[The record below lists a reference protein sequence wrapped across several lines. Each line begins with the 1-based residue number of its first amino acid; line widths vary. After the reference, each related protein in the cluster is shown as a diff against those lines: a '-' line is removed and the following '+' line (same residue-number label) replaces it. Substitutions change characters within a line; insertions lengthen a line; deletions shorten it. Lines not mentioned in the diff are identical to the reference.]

1 MSQEQNYQVNYTIA
15 VDATSGTKQV
25 MAFADSIGHLVKA
38 KADLTP
44 AITNIKKMM
53 TDIDAAFRTK
63 GGKKRDYS
71 FKFNIDTNDTEA
83 KLDRVKILLTDI
95 GELTKGINL
104 VINAGQKVDTR
115 SIKSQVQA
123 LTGKKEL
130 DRQQE
135 ENRQKATTA
144 VKSVLDTQ
152 KMITRSIGKIH
163 SAVASLERGREVNI
177 KTDVAKSRLEELL
190 VLMRQIKKESN
201 FGMIL
206 PGAPTAR
213 PGSGAVVPY
222 AYQPEKPFT
231 LSKKGQER
239 LFTAQQLYEKKSAL
253 SVREI
258 ETKQRLQ
265 SEENAAKR
273 LEREQF
279 QARKLQGEIQ
289 KITLENQ
296 LRIER
301 DAAHRMEKELDR
313 KRKEEE
319 KIRKKA
325 LSDREK
331 QEKEKARLDR
341 QSAVQSIQEMQRRVN
356 TGNALYGKKRR
367 AAINR
372 IQYSKAPSMRGLPMV
387 GTMMNAYM
395 AYSFVKSELQGA
407 MEYANTME
415 SARSILRVAD
425 GDLSTFDTR
434 FEQLGQNMRQ
444 IGVDT
449 KFTAVQI
456 ASATKFLAMAGM
468 DVATINA
475 SMRPITNLALVGDN
489 DVGLIADLT
498 TNIMSGYN
506 ISGSSMG
513 SVADIITS
521 TISRANVNVVE
532 MAESF
537 KMAAGYLKLAGVN
550 FTEASAAIGIL
561 GNAGMKGT
569 MAGTSLRAM
578 ATRFAKPTKQAEET
592 LDRLGVKF
600 TRFVDIAGKK
610 VEKLRP
616 LADIF
621 KDLHTAG
628 ASLEDM
634 IAIFSKIGG
643 NAAMQFVV
651 NYDKLRVLTTQNRAS
666 HGIADEQALVKQ
678 NTASGLWAQM
688 TSTLTESFMQAYE
701 VVEPAIKGVMKDFLS
716 KFKAK
721 DFAQGLVSIGRALL
735 DVCALLAN
743 IATWMTRNF
752 HWVEPLL
759 FTSFVATR
767 LFKLAGAVT
776 NLGVAIG
783 FVGKQSVASSTLGL
797 ISSLT
802 GGAGGL
808 KGLSF
813 GNKRA
818 IVSALQGVGITGKGA
833 MRQALISSGVMGKG
847 MAVREAF
854 TSLFANQV
862 ATGSGITGAVASLSA
877 IGTGAI
883 AATAGISALVGVL
896 GWVAYK
902 TWQIKQAK
910 DAVLEEVNSN
920 QKYHYPSIEALHAA
934 LHKTYTEALRT
945 KEAVKGVTE
954 GKTLEEESG
963 QKIGMFTKQW
973 WVAFLSNM
981 AASQSRTVGAAT
993 PAYTF
998 DDAYQ
1003 QNTKDAISIIARK
1016 SGQQQINAAYA
1027 ALGGLS
1033 DPLEIGAFIDNI
1045 DTKYK
1050 YDPKLLNKKL
1060 YTLSG
1065 DKVIYKPGMEKIS
1078 ARDAAGT
1085 PHFAGYQNTE
1095 VLHNI
1100 HVGAESYLDAM
1111 SSQSGAMKRLRESGF
1126 NFTEIFKNGFFLKD
1140 GKWLQKEP
1148 EENATDEQRRK
1159 LMAGKQ
1165 LVKDRLITMTTAL
1178 RNEYG
1183 GNEQIAENIMKR
1195 AGFSELLYANEP
1207 GYNDENP
1214 FNAMRITTDGADDG
1228 MAGGNYSGTGKLSSA
1243 APKQVVVQ
1251 ITNLLSVGT
1260 IDLMKSKAGQEEE
1273 IKGLK
1278 EQLAQALIDVVHEFD
1293 ETWHG

>member
-1 MSQEQNYQVNYTIA
+1 
-15 VDATSGTKQV
+15 
-25 MAFADSIGHLVKA
+25 
-38 KADLTP
+38 
-44 AITNIKKMM
+44 MM
-53 TDIDAAFRTK
+53 TDIDATFRTK
-63 GGKKRDYS
+63 SGKKRDYS

-83 KLDRVKILLTDI
+83 KLNRVKVLLTDI
-95 GELTKGINL
+95 GELTKGVNL

-115 SIKSQVQA
+115 SIKSQVQV
-123 LTGKKEL
+123 LTSKKEL

-135 ENRQKATTA
+135 ENRQKAATA
-144 VKSVLDTQ
+144 VKSVLDTR

-190 VLMRQIKKESN
+190 VLMRQIRKESN
-201 FGMIL
+201 FGMII
-206 PGAPTAR
+206 PGVPAAR
-213 PGSGAVVPY
+213 SGSGVVVPY

-231 LSKKGQER
+231 LSQKGQER
-239 LFTAQQLYEKKSAL
+239 LFTAQRLYEQKSAL
-253 SVREI
+253 SIQEM
-258 ETKQRLQ
+258 EAKQRLQ
-265 SEENAAKR
+265 SEANAAKR

-301 DAAHRMEKELDR
+301 EAAHRMEKELER

-372 IQYSKAPSMRGLPMV
+372 IQYSKAPSMRGLPMI

-395 AYSFVKSELQGA
+395 AYNFIKSELQGA

-425 GDLSTFDTR
+425 RDLSTFDTR
-434 FEQLGQNMRQ
+434 FEQLGRNMRQ

-475 SMRPITNLALVGDN
+475 SMRPITNLALIGDN

-506 ISGSSMG
+506 ISGNSMG

-537 KMAAGYLKLAGVN
+537 KMAAGYLKLAGVD

-569 MAGTSLRAM
+569 MAGTALRAM

-600 TRFVDIAGKK
+600 THFVEIAGKK

-621 KDLHTAG
+621 KDLHTSG

-666 HGIADEQALVKQ
+666 HGISDELALVKQ
-678 NTASGLWAQM
+678 NTTKGLWAQM

-716 KFKAK
+716 KFRAK
-721 DFAQGLVSIGRALL
+721 DFAKGLVSIGRALL
-735 DVCALLAN
+735 DICSLLAN

-752 HWVEPLL
+752 HWIEPLL
-759 FTSFVATR
+759 FTGFVATR

-783 FVGKQSVASSTLGL
+783 FVGKQSVASSTLEL

-808 KGLSF
+808 KALSF

-818 IVSALQGVGITGKGA
+818 LVSALQKAGITGKGA

-847 MAVREAF
+847 MAVRGAF

-883 AATAGISALVGVL
+883 AATAGISALVGAL

-910 DAVLEEVNSN
+910 DAVLEEVNAN
-920 QKYHYPSIEALHAA
+920 QKYRYPSIEALHEA
-934 LHKTYTEALRT
+934 LHKTYKEALLA

-981 AASQSRTVGAAT
+981 AASQSRTVGGAT

-1003 QNTKDAISIIARK
+1003 QNTRDAINIIARK

-1027 ALGGLS
+1027 ALGNLS

-1045 DTKYK
+1045 DTKYR

-1060 YTLSG
+1060 YTISNG
-1065 DKVIYKPGMEKIS
+1065 KVIYKPGMENIS

-1085 PHFAGYQNTE
+1085 PHFAGYQDTE
-1095 VLHNI
+1095 VLRNI

-1111 SSQSGAMKRLRESGF
+1111 RSQGGAMKRLRETGF
-1126 NFTEIFKNGFFLKD
+1126 NFTEIFNRGFYLKG
-1140 GKWLQKEP
+1140 GKWMQKEP
-1148 EENATDEQRRK
+1148 EKNATDEQRRK
-1159 LMAGKQ
+1159 LLAGKQ
-1165 LVKDRLITMTTAL
+1165 FVKDRLITMMTTL
-1178 RNEYG
+1178 RDLYG

-1260 IDLMKSKAGQEEE
+1260 IDLMKSKEGQEEE

>member
-15 VDATSGTKQV
+15 VDATPGTKQV
-25 MAFADSIGHLVKA
+25 MAFADSIGHLVRA

-53 TDIDAAFRTK
+53 TDIDATFRTK
-63 GGKKRDYS
+63 SGKKRDYS

-83 KLDRVKILLTDI
+83 KLNRVKVLLTDI
-95 GELTKGINL
+95 GELTKGVNL

-115 SIKSQVQA
+115 SIKSQVQV
-123 LTGKKEL
+123 LTSKKEL

-135 ENRQKATTA
+135 ENRQKAATA
-144 VKSVLDTQ
+144 VKSVLDTR
-152 KMITRSIGKIH
+152 KMITCSIGKIH

-190 VLMRQIKKESN
+190 VLMRQIRKESN
-201 FGMIL
+201 FGMIM
-206 PGAPTAR
+206 PGVPAAR
-213 PGSGAVVPY
+213 SASGVVVPY
-222 AYQPEKPFT
+222 AYQPEKTFT
-231 LSKKGQER
+231 LSQKGQER
-239 LFTAQQLYEKKSAL
+239 LFTAQKLYEQKSAL
-253 SVREI
+253 SIQEM
-258 ETKQRLQ
+258 EAKQRLQ
-265 SEENAAKR
+265 SEANAAKR

-301 DAAHRMEKELDR
+301 EAAHRMEKELER

-395 AYSFVKSELQGA
+395 AYNFVKSELQGA

-475 SMRPITNLALVGDN
+475 SMRPITNLALIGDN
-489 DVGLIADLT
+489 DVGLIADLA

-506 ISGSSMG
+506 ISGNSMG

-537 KMAAGYLKLAGVN
+537 KMAAGYLKLAGVD

-569 MAGTSLRAM
+569 MAGTALRAM

-600 TRFVDIAGKK
+600 THFVEIAGKK

-621 KDLHTAG
+621 KDLHTSG

-651 NYDKLRVLTTQNRAS
+651 NYDKLRILTTQNRAS
-666 HGIADEQALVKQ
+666 HGLSDEQALVKQ
-678 NTASGLWAQM
+678 NTTKGLWAQM

-716 KFKAK
+716 KFRAK

-735 DVCALLAN
+735 DVCSLLAN

-752 HWVEPLL
+752 HWLEPLL
-759 FTSFVATR
+759 FTGFVATR
-767 LFKLAGAVT
+767 LFKLAGAMT

-783 FVGKQSVASSTLGL
+783 FIGKQSVASSTLEL
-797 ISSLT
+797 LSSLT

-808 KGLSF
+808 KALSF

-818 IVSALQGVGITGKGA
+818 IVSALQGAGITGKGA

-847 MAVREAF
+847 MAVRGAF

-883 AATAGISALVGVL
+883 AATAGISALIGAL

-902 TWQIKQAK
+902 TWQIKEAK

-920 QKYHYPSIEALHAA
+920 QKYHYPSIEALHEA
-934 LHKTYTEALRT
+934 LHKTYTEALRA

-954 GKTLEEESG
+954 GKSLEEESG

-981 AASQSRTVGAAT
+981 AASQTRTVGGAT

-998 DDAYQ
+998 EDAYQ
-1003 QNTKDAISIIARK
+1003 QNTKDAINIIARK

-1027 ALGGLS
+1027 ALGNIS
-1033 DPLEIGAFIDNI
+1033 DPLEVGAFIDNI

-1050 YDPKLLNKKL
+1050 YDSKLLNKKL
-1060 YTLSG
+1060 YTIRG
-1065 DKVIYKPGMEKIS
+1065 DKVIYNPGMENIS

-1085 PHFAGYQNTE
+1085 PHFAEYQNTE
-1095 VLHNI
+1095 VIRNI
-1100 HVGAESYLDAM
+1100 RVGAESYLDAM
-1111 SSQSGAMKRLRESGF
+1111 RSQSGAMRRLRESGF
-1126 NFTEIFKNGFFLKD
+1126 NFTEIFERGFFLKG
-1140 GKWLQKEP
+1140 GKWMQKEP
-1148 EENATDEQRRK
+1148 GKNATDEQRRT

-1165 LVKDRLITMTTAL
+1165 FVKDRLVTMMATL
-1178 RNEYG
+1178 RDLYG

-1260 IDLMKSKAGQEEE
+1260 IDLMKSKEGQEEE

>member
-735 DVCALLAN
+735 DVCSLLAN

-818 IVSALQGVGITGKGA
+818 IVSALQGAGITGKGA

-1050 YDPKLLNKKL
+1050 YDPRLLNKKL

-1100 HVGAESYLDAM
+1100 HVGAESYFDAM
-1111 SSQSGAMKRLRESGF
+1111 RSQSGAMKRLRESGF

-1148 EENATDEQRRK
+1148 GENATDEQRRK

-1165 LVKDRLITMTTAL
+1165 FVKDRLITMTTAL

-1260 IDLMKSKAGQEEE
+1260 IDLMKSKEGQEEE

>member
-1 MSQEQNYQVNYTIA
+1 MPEQNYQVNYTIA
-15 VDATSGTKQV
+15 VDATPGTKQV
-25 MAFADSIGHLVKA
+25 MAFADSIGHLVRA

-53 TDIDAAFRTK
+53 ADIDATFRTK
-63 GGKKRDYS
+63 SGKKRDYS

-95 GELTKGINL
+95 GELTKGVNL
-104 VINAGQKVDTR
+104 VINAGQKIDAQ
-115 SIKSQVQA
+115 SIKSQVKA
-123 LTGKKEL
+123 LTSKQEL
-130 DRQQE
+130 DRQQQ
-135 ENRQKATTA
+135 ENRQRAATA

-152 KMITRSIGKIH
+152 RVITHSVGKVH
-163 SAVASLERGREVNI
+163 SAIASLEKGREVNI

-190 VLMRQIKKESN
+190 VLMRKIKEESGFRVN
-201 FGMIL
+201 I
-206 PGAPTAR
+206 PGVPLAKS
-213 PGSGAVVPY
+213 GSGAVVPY
-222 AYQPEKPFT
+222 AYHPEKPFT
-231 LSKKGQER
+231 LSEKGQER
-239 LFTAQQLYEKKSAL
+239 LFTAQKLYEQKSAL
-253 SVREI
+253 AIREM

-301 DAAHRMEKELDR
+301 DAANRMEKELER

-331 QEKEKARLDR
+331 QEKEKVRLDR

-356 TGNALYGKKRR
+356 NGNALYGKKRR

-387 GTMMNAYM
+387 GTMLNAYM
-395 AYSFVKSELQGA
+395 AYNFVKSELQGA

-475 SMRPITNLALVGDN
+475 SMRPITNLALIGDN

-506 ISGSSMG
+506 ISGNSMG

-537 KMAAGYLKLAGVN
+537 KMAAGYLKLAGVD

-569 MAGTSLRAM
+569 MAGTALRAM

-616 LADIF
+616 LAEIF

-666 HGIADEQALVKQ
+666 HGISDEQALVKQ

-735 DVCALLAN
+735 DVCSLLAN

-759 FTSFVATR
+759 FTGFVATR

-783 FVGKQSVASSTLGL
+783 FVGKQSVASSTLEL

-802 GGAGGL
+802 GGSGGL
-808 KGLSF
+808 RGLSF

-818 IVSALQGVGITGKGA
+818 IVSALQGAGITGKGA

-847 MAVREAF
+847 MAVRGAF

-883 AATAGISALVGVL
+883 AATAGISALVGAL

-902 TWQIKQAK
+902 TWQIKEAK
-910 DAVLEEVNSN
+910 DAVLEEVNAN
-920 QKYHYPSIEALHAA
+920 QKYHYPSIEALHSA
-934 LHKTYTEALRT
+934 LHKTYTEALLAR
-945 KEAVKGVTE
+945 EAVKNVTE

-973 WVAFLSNM
+973 WIAFLSNM
-981 AASQSRTVGAAT
+981 AASQSRTVGGA
-993 PAYTF
+993 PPSYTF

-1003 QNTKDAISIIARK
+1003 QNTRDAINIIARK

-1027 ALGGLS
+1027 ILGNIS
-1033 DPLEIGAFIDNI
+1033 DPLEVGAFIDNI
-1045 DTKYK
+1045 ETKYK

-1060 YTLSG
+1060 YRLSG
-1065 DKVIYKPGMEKIS
+1065 DKVIYNPGMEKIS

-1095 VLHNI
+1095 VIRNI
-1100 HVGAESYLDAM
+1100 RVGAESYLDAIR
-1111 SSQSGAMKRLRESGF
+1111 SQGGAIRRLRESGLD
-1126 NFTEIFKNGFFLKD
+1126 FTEIFKKGFYLQGD
-1140 GKWLQKEP
+1140 KWIQKEVGKD
-1148 EENATDEQRRK
+1148 ATDEQRRT
-1159 LMAGKQ
+1159 LLAGKQ
-1165 LVKDRLITMTTAL
+1165 FVRDRLITMMATL
-1178 RNEYG
+1178 RELYG
-1183 GNEQIAENIMKR
+1183 GNEQIAENIMKK
-1195 AGFSELLYANEP
+1195 AGFSELLYSNEP

-1214 FNAMRITTDGADDG
+1214 FNAMRVTTDGADDG
-1228 MAGGNYSGTGKLSSA
+1228 MAGGDYNGTGKLSSA
-1243 APKQVVVQ
+1243 APRQVVVQ
-1251 ITNLLSVGT
+1251 ITNLLSVDT
-1260 IDLMKSKAGQEEE
+1260 IDLMKSEEGQQQE

>member
-15 VDATSGTKQV
+15 VDATPGTKQV
-25 MAFADSIGHLVKA
+25 MAFADSIGHLVRA

-53 TDIDAAFRTK
+53 TDIDATFRTK
-63 GGKKRDYS
+63 SGKKRDYS

-95 GELTKGINL
+95 GELTKGVNL

-123 LTGKKEL
+123 LTSKKEL
-130 DRQQE
+130 DRRQE
-135 ENRQKATTA
+135 ENKQKAVTA

-152 KMITRSIGKIH
+152 RMITRSIGKIH
-163 SAVASLERGREVNI
+163 SAIASLERGREVNI
-177 KTDVAKSRLEELL
+177 KTDIAKSRLEELL
-190 VLMRQIKKESN
+190 VLMRQIKGESN
-201 FGMIL
+201 FGLVM
-206 PGAPTAR
+206 PGVPTTR
-213 PGSGAVVPY
+213 SGSGVVVPY
-222 AYQPEKPFT
+222 AYQSEKPFV
-231 LSKKGQER
+231 LSQKGQER
-239 LFTAQQLYEKKSAL
+239 LFTAQKLYEQKSAL
-253 SVREI
+253 SIQEM
-258 ETKQRLQ
+258 EAKQRLQ

-301 DAAHRMEKELDR
+301 DAAHRMEKELER

-341 QSAVQSIQEMQRRVN
+341 QNAVQSIQEMQRRVN
-356 TGNALYGKKRR
+356 TGNALYGKKQR

-372 IQYSKAPSMRGLPMV
+372 IQYSKAPSMRALPMI
-387 GTMMNAYM
+387 GGMMNAYM
-395 AYSFVKSELQGA
+395 AYNFVKSELQGA

-475 SMRPITNLALVGDN
+475 SMRPITNLALIGDN

-506 ISGSSMG
+506 INGDSMG

-537 KMAAGYLKLAGVN
+537 KMAAGYLKLAGVD

-569 MAGTSLRAM
+569 MAGTALRAM
-578 ATRFAKPTKQAEET
+578 ATRFAKPTKQAEAT

-600 TRFVDIAGKK
+600 TQFVEIAGKK

-621 KDLHTAG
+621 KDLHTSG

-721 DFAQGLVSIGRALL
+721 DFAKGLVSIGRALL
-735 DVCALLAN
+735 DVCSLLAN

-752 HWVEPLL
+752 HWIEPLL
-759 FTSFVATR
+759 FTGFVATR

-783 FVGKQSVASSTLGL
+783 FVGKQSVASSTLEL

-802 GGAGGL
+802 GGAGDL
-808 KGLSF
+808 KALTF

-818 IVSALQGVGITGKGA
+818 IVSALQGAGITGKGA

-847 MAVREAF
+847 MAVRGAF

-883 AATAGISALVGVL
+883 AATAGISALIGAL

-902 TWQIKQAK
+902 TWQIKEAK
-910 DAVLEEVNSN
+910 DAVLEEVNAN
-920 QKYHYPSIEALHAA
+920 QKYRYPSIEALHEA
-934 LHKTYTEALRT
+934 LNKTYEKALLA

-981 AASQSRTVGAAT
+981 AASQTRTVGGAA

-1003 QNTKDAISIIARK
+1003 QNTRDAINIIARK

-1027 ALGGLS
+1027 ALGNLS

-1050 YDPKLLNKKL
+1050 YDSKLLNKKL
-1060 YTLSG
+1060 YTISG
-1065 DKVIYKPGMEKIS
+1065 GKVTYKPGMENIS

-1111 SSQSGAMKRLRESGF
+1111 RSQGGAMKRLRETGF
-1126 NFTEIFKNGFFLKD
+1126 NFTEIFNRGFFLKD
-1140 GKWLQKEP
+1140 GKWMQKEP
-1148 EENATDEQRRK
+1148 EKNATDEQRRK
-1159 LMAGKQ
+1159 LLAGKQ
-1165 LVKDRLITMTTAL
+1165 FVKDRLITMMATL
-1178 RNEYG
+1178 RDLYG

-1260 IDLMKSKAGQEEE
+1260 IDLLKSPEGQQDE
-1273 IKGLK
+1273 IKDLK

>member
-1 MSQEQNYQVNYTIA
+1 
-15 VDATSGTKQV
+15 
-25 MAFADSIGHLVKA
+25 
-38 KADLTP
+38 
-44 AITNIKKMM
+44 
-53 TDIDAAFRTK
+53 
-63 GGKKRDYS
+63 
-71 FKFNIDTNDTEA
+71 
-83 KLDRVKILLTDI
+83 
-95 GELTKGINL
+95 
-104 VINAGQKVDTR
+104 
-115 SIKSQVQA
+115 
-123 LTGKKEL
+123 
-130 DRQQE
+130 
-135 ENRQKATTA
+135 
-144 VKSVLDTQ
+144 
-152 KMITRSIGKIH
+152 
-163 SAVASLERGREVNI
+163 
-177 KTDVAKSRLEELL
+177 
-190 VLMRQIKKESN
+190 
-201 FGMIL
+201 
-206 PGAPTAR
+206 
-213 PGSGAVVPY
+213 
-222 AYQPEKPFT
+222 
-231 LSKKGQER
+231 
-239 LFTAQQLYEKKSAL
+239 
-253 SVREI
+253 
-258 ETKQRLQ
+258 
-265 SEENAAKR
+265 
-273 LEREQF
+273 
-279 QARKLQGEIQ
+279 
-289 KITLENQ
+289 
-296 LRIER
+296 
-301 DAAHRMEKELDR
+301 
-313 KRKEEE
+313 
-319 KIRKKA
+319 
-325 LSDREK
+325 
-331 QEKEKARLDR
+331 
-341 QSAVQSIQEMQRRVN
+341 
-356 TGNALYGKKRR
+356 
-367 AAINR
+367 
-372 IQYSKAPSMRGLPMV
+372 
-387 GTMMNAYM
+387 
-395 AYSFVKSELQGA
+395 
-407 MEYANTME
+407 
-415 SARSILRVAD
+415 
-425 GDLSTFDTR
+425 
-434 FEQLGQNMRQ
+434 
-444 IGVDT
+444 
-449 KFTAVQI
+449 
-456 ASATKFLAMAGM
+456 
-468 DVATINA
+468 
-475 SMRPITNLALVGDN
+475 
-489 DVGLIADLT
+489 
-498 TNIMSGYN
+498 
-506 ISGSSMG
+506 
-513 SVADIITS
+513 
-521 TISRANVNVVE
+521 
-532 MAESF
+532 
-537 KMAAGYLKLAGVN
+537 
-550 FTEASAAIGIL
+550 
-561 GNAGMKGT
+561 
-569 MAGTSLRAM
+569 
-578 ATRFAKPTKQAEET
+578 
-592 LDRLGVKF
+592 
-600 TRFVDIAGKK
+600 
-610 VEKLRP
+610 
-616 LADIF
+616 
-621 KDLHTAG
+621 
-628 ASLEDM
+628 
-634 IAIFSKIGG
+634 
-643 NAAMQFVV
+643 
-651 NYDKLRVLTTQNRAS
+651 
-666 HGIADEQALVKQ
+666 
-678 NTASGLWAQM
+678 
-688 TSTLTESFMQAYE
+688 MQAYE

-735 DVCALLAN
+735 DVCSLLAN

-818 IVSALQGVGITGKGA
+818 IVSALQGAGITGKGA

-1050 YDPKLLNKKL
+1050 YDPRLLNKKL

-1100 HVGAESYLDAM
+1100 HVGAESYFDAM
-1111 SSQSGAMKRLRESGF
+1111 RSQSGAMKRLRESGF

-1148 EENATDEQRRK
+1148 GENATDEQRRK

-1165 LVKDRLITMTTAL
+1165 FVKDRLITMTTAL

-1260 IDLMKSKAGQEEE
+1260 IDLMKSKEGQEEE

>member
-15 VDATSGTKQV
+15 VDATPGTKQV
-25 MAFADSIGHLVKA
+25 MAFADSIGHLVRA

-53 TDIDAAFRTK
+53 TDIDATFRTK
-63 GGKKRDYS
+63 SGKKRDYS

-95 GELTKGINL
+95 GELTKGVNL

-123 LTGKKEL
+123 LTSKKEL
-130 DRQQE
+130 DRRQE
-135 ENRQKATTA
+135 ENKQKAVTA

-152 KMITRSIGKIH
+152 RMITRSIGKIH
-163 SAVASLERGREVNI
+163 SAIASLERGREVNI

-190 VLMRQIKKESN
+190 VLMRQIKGESN
-201 FGMIL
+201 FGLVM
-206 PGAPTAR
+206 PGVPATR
-213 PGSGAVVPY
+213 SGSGVVVPY

-231 LSKKGQER
+231 LSQKGQER
-239 LFTAQQLYEKKSAL
+239 LFTAQKLYEQKSAF
-253 SVREI
+253 SIQEM

-265 SEENAAKR
+265 SEANAAKR

-301 DAAHRMEKELDR
+301 EAAHRMEKELER

-356 TGNALYGKKRR
+356 TGNALYGKKQR

-372 IQYSKAPSMRGLPMV
+372 IQYSKAPSMRALPMI
-387 GTMMNAYM
+387 GGMMNAYM
-395 AYSFVKSELQGA
+395 AYNFVKSELQGA

-425 GDLSTFDTR
+425 SDLSTFDTR

-475 SMRPITNLALVGDN
+475 SMRPITNLALIGDN

-506 ISGSSMG
+506 ISGDSMG

-537 KMAAGYLKLAGVN
+537 KMAAGYLKLAGVD

-569 MAGTSLRAM
+569 MAGTALRAM
-578 ATRFAKPTKQAEET
+578 ATRFAKPTKQAEAT

-600 TRFVDIAGKK
+600 TQFVEIAGKK

-621 KDLHTAG
+621 KDLHTSG

-666 HGIADEQALVKQ
+666 HGLSDEQALVKQ
-678 NTASGLWAQM
+678 NTTKGLWAQM

-716 KFKAK
+716 KFRAK

-735 DVCALLAN
+735 DVCSLLAN
-743 IATWMTRNF
+743 IATWMTRNY
-752 HWVEPLL
+752 HWIEPLL
-759 FTSFVATR
+759 FTGFVATR

-783 FVGKQSVASSTLGL
+783 FVGKQSVASSTLEL

-808 KGLSF
+808 KGLTF

-818 IVSALQGVGITGKGA
+818 IVSALQGAGITGKGA

-847 MAVREAF
+847 MAVRGAF

-862 ATGSGITGAVASLSA
+862 ATGSGITGAIASLSA

-883 AATAGISALVGVL
+883 AATAGISALIGAL

-902 TWQIKQAK
+902 TWQIKEAK
-910 DAVLEEVNSN
+910 DAVLEEVNAN
-920 QKYHYPSIEALHAA
+920 QKYRYPSIEALHEA
-934 LHKTYTEALRT
+934 LNKTYEKALLA

-973 WVAFLSNM
+973 WIAFLSNM
-981 AASQSRTVGAAT
+981 AASQTRTVGGTT

-1003 QNTKDAISIIARK
+1003 QNTRDAINIIARK

-1027 ALGGLS
+1027 ALGNLS

-1050 YDPKLLNKKL
+1050 YDSKLLNKKL
-1060 YTLSG
+1060 YTISG
-1065 DKVIYKPGMEKIS
+1065 GKVTYKPGMENIS

-1085 PHFAGYQNTE
+1085 PHFAGYQDTE
-1095 VLHNI
+1095 VLRNI

-1111 SSQSGAMKRLRESGF
+1111 RSQSGAMKRLRETGF
-1126 NFTEIFKNGFFLKD
+1126 NFTEIFNQGFYLKG

-1148 EENATDEQRRK
+1148 GKDATDEQRRK

-1165 LVKDRLITMTTAL
+1165 FVKDRLVTMMATL
-1178 RNEYG
+1178 RDLYG

-1260 IDLMKSKAGQEEE
+1260 IDLMKSKEGQEEE

>member
-15 VDATSGTKQV
+15 VDATPGTKQV
-25 MAFADSIGHLVKA
+25 MAFADSIGHLVRA

-53 TDIDAAFRTK
+53 TDIDATFRTK
-63 GGKKRDYS
+63 SGKKRDYS

-83 KLDRVKILLTDI
+83 KLNRVKVLLTDI
-95 GELTKGINL
+95 GELTKGVNL

-115 SIKSQVQA
+115 SIKSQVQV
-123 LTGKKEL
+123 LTSKKEL

-135 ENRQKATTA
+135 ENRQKAATA
-144 VKSVLDTQ
+144 VKSVLDTR

-190 VLMRQIKKESN
+190 VLMRQIRKESN
-201 FGMIL
+201 FGMIM
-206 PGAPTAR
+206 PGVPAAR
-213 PGSGAVVPY
+213 SGSGVVVPY

-231 LSKKGQER
+231 LSQKGQER
-239 LFTAQQLYEKKSAL
+239 LFTAQRLYEQKSAL
-253 SVREI
+253 SIQEM
-258 ETKQRLQ
+258 EAKQRLQ
-265 SEENAAKR
+265 SEANAAKR

-301 DAAHRMEKELDR
+301 EAAHSMEKELER

-341 QSAVQSIQEMQRRVN
+341 QNAVQSIQEMQRRVN

-372 IQYSKAPSMRGLPMV
+372 IQYSKAPSIRGLPMI

-395 AYSFVKSELQGA
+395 AYNFIKSELQGA

-434 FEQLGQNMRQ
+434 FEQLGRNMRQ

-475 SMRPITNLALVGDN
+475 SMRPITNLALIGDN

-506 ISGSSMG
+506 ISGNSMG

-537 KMAAGYLKLAGVN
+537 KMAAGYLKLAGVD

-569 MAGTSLRAM
+569 MAGTALRAM

-600 TRFVDIAGKK
+600 THFVEIAGKK

-621 KDLHTAG
+621 KDLHTSG

-666 HGIADEQALVKQ
+666 HGISDELALVKQ
-678 NTASGLWAQM
+678 NTTKGLWAQM

-716 KFKAK
+716 KFRAK
-721 DFAQGLVSIGRALL
+721 DFAKGLVSIGRALL
-735 DVCALLAN
+735 DICSLLAN

-752 HWVEPLL
+752 HWIEPLL
-759 FTSFVATR
+759 FTGFVATR

-783 FVGKQSVASSTLGL
+783 FVGKQSVASSTLEL

-808 KGLSF
+808 KALSF

-818 IVSALQGVGITGKGA
+818 LVSALQKAGITGKGA
-833 MRQALISSGVMGKG
+833 MKQALISSGVMGKG
-847 MAVREAF
+847 MAVRGAF

-883 AATAGISALVGVL
+883 AATAGISALVGAL

-910 DAVLEEVNSN
+910 DAVLEEVNAN
-920 QKYHYPSIEALHAA
+920 QKYRYPSIEALHEA
-934 LHKTYTEALRT
+934 LHKTYKEALLA

-981 AASQSRTVGAAT
+981 AASQSRTVGGAT

-1003 QNTKDAISIIARK
+1003 QNTRDAINIIARK

-1027 ALGGLS
+1027 ALGNLS

-1045 DTKYK
+1045 DTKYR

-1060 YTLSG
+1060 YTISNG
-1065 DKVIYKPGMEKIS
+1065 KVIYKPGMENIS

-1085 PHFAGYQNTE
+1085 PHFAGYQDTE
-1095 VLHNI
+1095 VLRNI

-1111 SSQSGAMKRLRESGF
+1111 RSQSGAMKRLRETGF
-1126 NFTEIFKNGFFLKD
+1126 NFTEIFNRGFYLKG

-1148 EENATDEQRRK
+1148 GKDATDQQRRD
-1159 LMAGKQ
+1159 LLAGKQ
-1165 LVKDRLITMTTAL
+1165 FVKDRLITMMATL
-1178 RNEYG
+1178 RDLYG

-1260 IDLMKSKAGQEEE
+1260 IDLLKSPEGQEEE

>member
-1 MSQEQNYQVNYTIA
+1 MTQEKNYQVNYTIA

-25 MAFADSIGHLVKA
+25 MAFADSVGHLVRA

-44 AITNIKKMM
+44 AITNIRKMM

-63 GGKKRDYS
+63 SGKKRDYS

-83 KLDRVKILLTDI
+83 KLNRVKVMLTEI
-95 GELTKGINL
+95 GELTKGVNL

-130 DRQQE
+130 DRRQE
-135 ENRQKATTA
+135 ENRQKAATA
-144 VKSVLDTQ
+144 AKSVLDTQ

-163 SAVASLERGREVNI
+163 AAVASLERGREVNI
-177 KTDVAKSRLEELL
+177 KTDVARSRLEELL
-190 VLMRQIKKESN
+190 RLMRQIKGEAN
-201 FGMIL
+201 LGMIM
-206 PGAPTAR
+206 PGGPAAR

-222 AYQPEKPFT
+222 AYHPEKPFA
-231 LSKKGQER
+231 LSEKGQER
-239 LFTAQQLYEKKSAL
+239 LFTAQKLYEQKSAL
-253 SVREI
+253 SIREM

-265 SEENAAKR
+265 SEENAARR

-301 DAAHRMEKELDR
+301 DAAHRMEKELER

-356 TGNALYGKKRR
+356 AGNALYGKKQR

-372 IQYSKAPSMRGLPMV
+372 IQYSKAPSMRGLPLI
-387 GTMMNAYM
+387 GGMMNAYM

-434 FEQLGQNMRQ
+434 FEQLGRNMRQ

-468 DVATINA
+468 DMATINA
-475 SMRPITNLALVGDN
+475 SMRPITNLALIGDN

-506 ISGSSMG
+506 ISGNSMG

-537 KMAAGYLKLAGVN
+537 KMASGYLKLAGVD

-569 MAGTSLRAM
+569 MAGTALRAM

-600 TRFVDIAGKK
+600 THFVEIAGKK

-621 KDLHTAG
+621 KDLHTSG

-651 NYDKLRVLTTQNRAS
+651 NYDKLQVLTTQNRAS
-666 HGIADEQALVKQ
+666 HGISDELALVKQ
-678 NTASGLWAQM
+678 NTTKGLWAQM

-701 VVEPAIKGVMKDFLS
+701 VVEPAIQGVMKDFLS
-716 KFKAK
+716 RFKAK

-735 DVCALLAN
+735 DVCTLLAN

-752 HWVEPLL
+752 HWIEPLL
-759 FTSFVATR
+759 FTGFVATR

-783 FVGKQSVASSTLGL
+783 FIGKQSVASSTLQL
-797 ISSLT
+797 IASLT

-808 KGLSF
+808 KALSF

-818 IVSALQGVGITGKGA
+818 IVSALQGAGIAGKGA
-833 MRQALISSGVMGKG
+833 MRQALLSSGVMGKG
-847 MAVREAF
+847 MAVRGAF

-862 ATGSGITGAVASLSA
+862 ATGSGITGAIASLSA
-877 IGTGAI
+877 IGTGAL
-883 AATAGISALVGVL
+883 AATAGISALVGAL

-902 TWQIKQAK
+902 TWQVKQAK

-920 QKYHYPSIEALHAA
+920 QKYHYPSIEALH
-934 LHKTYTEALRT
+934 EALRKT
-945 KEAVKGVTE
+945 YIEALRAKEAVKGVTE

-963 QKIGMFTKQW
+963 QKIGAFTKQW

-981 AASQSRTVGAAT
+981 AASQSRTIGGTT

-1003 QNTKDAISIIARK
+1003 QNTKDAINIIARK

-1033 DPLEIGAFIDNI
+1033 NPLEIGAFIDNI

-1050 YDPKLLNKKL
+1050 YDPKLLNNKL
-1060 YTLSG
+1060 YTISG
-1065 DKVIYKPGMEKIS
+1065 GKVIYKPGMENIS

-1085 PHFAGYQNTE
+1085 PHFAGYQDTE
-1095 VLHNI
+1095 VLRNI
-1100 HVGAESYLDAM
+1100 HVGAESYFDAM
-1111 SSQSGAMKRLRESGF
+1111 RSQSGAMRRLRESGF
-1126 NFTEIFKNGFFLKD
+1126 NFTEIFEKGFYIKS
-1140 GKWLQKEP
+1140 GKWIQKEP
-1148 EENATDEQRRK
+1148 GKNATDEQRRT

-1165 LVKDRLITMTTAL
+1165 FVKDRLVTMMATL
-1178 RNEYG
+1178 RDLYG

-1260 IDLMKSKAGQEEE
+1260 IDLMKSKEGQEEE

>member
-1 MSQEQNYQVNYTIA
+1 MTQEKNYQVNYTIA

-25 MAFADSIGHLVKA
+25 MAFADSIGHLVRA

-53 TDIDAAFRTK
+53 TDIDATFRTK
-63 GGKKRDYS
+63 SGKKRDYS

-83 KLDRVKILLTDI
+83 KLNRVKILLTDI
-95 GELTKGINL
+95 GELTKGVNL
-104 VINAGQKVDTR
+104 VINAGQKIDTQ
-115 SIKSQVQA
+115 SIKSQVKA
-123 LTGKKEL
+123 LTSKKEL

-152 KMITRSIGKIH
+152 RMITRSIGKIH
-163 SAVASLERGREVNI
+163 SAIASLERGREVNI

-190 VLMRQIKKESN
+190 VLMRQIKGESN
-201 FGMIL
+201 FGIIM
-206 PGAPTAR
+206 PGAPV
-213 PGSGAVVPY
+213 PKSGSGVVVPY
-222 AYQPEKPFT
+222 AYQPEKPFV
-231 LSKKGQER
+231 LSQKGQER
-239 LFTAQQLYEKKSAL
+239 LFTAQKLYEQKSAL
-253 SVREI
+253 SIQEM
-258 ETKQRLQ
+258 EAKQRLQ
-265 SEENAAKR
+265 SQENAAKR

-301 DAAHRMEKELDR
+301 DAAHRMEKELER

-325 LSDREK
+325 FSDREK

-356 TGNALYGKKRR
+356 TSNALYGKKRR

-372 IQYSKAPSMRGLPMV
+372 IQYSKAPSMRALPMI
-387 GTMMNAYM
+387 GGMMNAYM

-425 GDLSTFDTR
+425 RDLSTFDTR

-444 IGVDT
+444 IGIDT

-468 DVATINA
+468 DIATINA
-475 SMRPITNLALVGDN
+475 SMRPITNLALIGDN

-537 KMAAGYLKLAGVN
+537 KMAAGYLKLAGVD
-550 FTEASAAIGIL
+550 FTEASAAVGIL

-569 MAGTSLRAM
+569 MAGTALRAM

-600 TRFVDIAGKK
+600 THFVEIAGKK

-621 KDLHTAG
+621 KDLHTSG

-666 HGIADEQALVKQ
+666 HGLSDELALVKQ
-678 NTASGLWAQM
+678 NTTKGLWAQM

-735 DVCALLAN
+735 DVCTLLAN

-752 HWVEPLL
+752 HWIEPLL
-759 FTSFVATR
+759 FTGFVATR

-783 FVGKQSVASSTLGL
+783 FVGKQSVASSTLQL
-797 ISSLT
+797 IASLT
-802 GGAGGL
+802 GGAGAL

-818 IVSALQGVGITGKGA
+818 IVSALKGAGITGKGA

-847 MAVREAF
+847 MAVRSAF

-877 IGTGAI
+877 IGTGAV
-883 AATAGISALVGVL
+883 AATAGITALIGAL

-920 QKYHYPSIEALHAA
+920 QKYHYPSIEALHEA
-934 LHKTYTEALRT
+934 LHKTYKEALLA

-963 QKIGMFTKQW
+963 QKIGMFTKEW

-981 AASQSRTVGAAT
+981 AASQTRTVGGAT

-1003 QNTKDAISIIARK
+1003 KNTKDAINIIARK

-1027 ALGGLS
+1027 ALGSLS

-1045 DTKYK
+1045 DTKYR
-1050 YDPKLLNKKL
+1050 YDPKLLDKKL
-1060 YTLSG
+1060 FTVSDG
-1065 DKVIYKPGMEKIS
+1065 KVIYKPGMENIS

-1095 VLHNI
+1095 VLRNI
-1100 HVGAESYLDAM
+1100 HVGAESYLDTM
-1111 SSQSGAMKRLRESGF
+1111 RSQGGAVRRLRASGF
-1126 NFTEIFKNGFFLKD
+1126 NFTEIFEKGFFLKG
-1140 GKWLQKEP
+1140 GKWMQKEAG
-1148 EENATDEQRRK
+1148 ENATDEERRK

-1165 LVKDRLITMTTAL
+1165 FVKDRLITMVATL
-1178 RNEYG
+1178 RDLYG
-1183 GNEQIAENIMKR
+1183 GNEQIAENIMKK

-1214 FNAMRITTDGADDG
+1214 FNAMRITTGGADDG

-1260 IDLMKSKAGQEEE
+1260 IDLMKSKEGQEEE

>member
-1 MSQEQNYQVNYTIA
+1 MTQERNYQVNYTIA

-63 GGKKRDYS
+63 SGKKRDYS

-83 KLDRVKILLTDI
+83 KLNRVKILLTDI
-95 GELTKGINL
+95 GELTKGVNL
-104 VINAGQKVDTR
+104 VINAGQKVNTR

-123 LTGKKEL
+123 LTSKKEL
-130 DRQQE
+130 ERRQE

-144 VKSVLDTQ
+144 AKSVLDTQ
-152 KMITRSIGKIH
+152 KIITRSIGKIH
-163 SAVASLERGREVNI
+163 AAIASLERGREVNI
-177 KTDVAKSRLEELL
+177 KTEVAKSRLEDLL
-190 VLMRQIKKESN
+190 QLMRQLKKESN
-201 FGMIL
+201 FGMIM
-206 PGAPTAR
+206 PGGPATR

-222 AYQPEKPFT
+222 AYHPEKPFT
-231 LSKKGQER
+231 LSQKGQER
-239 LFTAQQLYEKKSAL
+239 LFTAQKLYEQKSAL
-253 SVREI
+253 SIQEM
-258 ETKQRLQ
+258 EAKQRLQ

-301 DAAHRMEKELDR
+301 DAAHRMEKELER

-341 QSAVQSIQEMQRRVN
+341 QSAVQAIREMQRRVN
-356 TGNALYGKKRR
+356 TGNALHGKKQR

-372 IQYSKAPSMRGLPMV
+372 IQYSKAPSMRALPMV
-387 GTMMNAYM
+387 GGMMNAYM
-395 AYSFVKSELQGA
+395 AYSFIKSELQGA

-425 GDLSTFDTR
+425 RDLSTFDTR
-434 FEQLGQNMRQ
+434 FEQLGRNMRQ
-444 IGVDT
+444 IGIDT

-475 SMRPITNLALVGDN
+475 SMRPITNLALIGDN

-506 ISGSSMG
+506 ISGNSMG

-537 KMAAGYLKLAGVN
+537 KMAAGYLKLAGVD

-569 MAGTSLRAM
+569 MAGTALRAM

-600 TRFVDIAGKK
+600 THFVEIAGKK

-621 KDLHTAG
+621 KDLHTSG

-666 HGIADEQALVKQ
+666 HGIASELALVKQ
-678 NTASGLWAQM
+678 NTASGLRAQM

-701 VVEPAIKGVMKDFLS
+701 VIEPAIKRVMKDFLS
-716 KFKAK
+716 RFKAK

-735 DVCALLAN
+735 DVCTLLAN

-752 HWVEPLL
+752 HWIEPLL
-759 FTSFVATR
+759 FTGFVATR

-783 FVGKQSVASSTLGL
+783 FIGKQSVASSTLQL
-797 ISSLT
+797 IASLT

-808 KGLSF
+808 KALSF
-813 GNKRA
+813 GNKRV
-818 IVSALQGVGITGKGA
+818 IVSALQGAGITGKGG
-833 MRQALISSGVMGKG
+833 MRQALVSSGVMGKG
-847 MAVREAF
+847 MALRGAF

-877 IGTGAI
+877 IGTGAV
-883 AATAGISALVGVL
+883 AATAGITALVGAL
-896 GWVAYK
+896 GWVVYK

-920 QKYHYPSIEALHAA
+920 QKYHYPSIEALH
-934 LHKTYTEALRT
+934 EALRKT
-945 KEAVKGVTE
+945 YKEALRAKEAVKGVTE

-963 QKIGMFTKQW
+963 QKIGAFTKQW
-973 WVAFLSNM
+973 WIAFLSNM
-981 AASQSRTVGAAT
+981 AASQTRTVGGAT
-993 PAYTF
+993 PTYTF

-1003 QNTKDAISIIARK
+1003 QNTKDAINIIARK

-1045 DTKYK
+1045 ETKYK
-1050 YDPKLLNKKL
+1050 YAPKLLDKKL
-1060 YTLSG
+1060 FTISDG
-1065 DKVIYKPGMEKIS
+1065 KVTYKPGMENIS
-1078 ARDAAGT
+1078 ARDAMGT

-1095 VLHNI
+1095 VLRNI
-1100 HVGAESYLDAM
+1100 RIGAESYLDAM
-1111 SSQSGAMKRLRESGF
+1111 RSQGGAMRRLRESGF
-1126 NFTEIFKNGFFLKD
+1126 NFTEIFDKGFFLKN
-1140 GKWLQKEP
+1140 GKWMQKEAGKD
-1148 EENATDEQRRK
+1148 ATDEQRRI

-1165 LVKDRLITMTTAL
+1165 FVKDRLITMMATL
-1178 RNEYG
+1178 RDLYG

-1260 IDLMKSKAGQEEE
+1260 IDLMKSKEGQEEE

-1293 ETWHG
+1293 ETWYG